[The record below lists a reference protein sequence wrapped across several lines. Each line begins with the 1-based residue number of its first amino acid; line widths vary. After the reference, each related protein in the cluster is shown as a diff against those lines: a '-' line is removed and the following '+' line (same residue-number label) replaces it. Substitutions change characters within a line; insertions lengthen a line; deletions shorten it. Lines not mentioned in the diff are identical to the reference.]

1 MDCSAVAAGQV
12 MAATPAVVMYTTQ
25 YCPYC
30 TNARRV
36 LQQKGVNF
44 IEITVDRNPVQRA
57 EMEQRSGRHTVPQI
71 WIGERHVGG
80 FDELWR
86 LEQRGEL
93 DALLSA
99 KGKL

>member
-1 MDCSAVAAGQV
+1 MGAV
-12 MAATPAVVMYTTQ
+12 PAVVMYSSQ

-30 TNARRV
+30 VNARRV
-36 LQQKGVNF
+36 FERKGVKF
-44 IEITVDRNPVQRA
+44 TDIAVDRNPVQRA
-57 EMEQRSGRHTVPQI
+57 EMEQRSGRYTVPQI
-71 WIGERHVGG
+71 WIGEQHIGG
-80 FDELWR
+80 FDDLWR